1 MIWPS
6 ASPSRYSSSVIQRFS
21 WMITRRI
28 QKFTPPKP
36 DAPMRAKVR
45 KISLALGD
53 NLGGNAMGVVGGGN
67 AAVHGEH
74 QQHFADLVGR
84 GAVRERA
91 AHVHREF
98 GRPVDGGH
106 HAEHH

>member
-6 ASPSRYSSSVIQRFS
+6 ARPSRYSSSVIQRFS

-36 DAPMRAKVR
+36 EAPMRAKVR

-53 NLGGNAMGVVGGGN
+53 DLGGNAVGVVGGGD

-74 QQHFADLVGR
+74 QQHLADLIGLR
-84 GAVRERA
+84 AVRERP
-91 AHVHREF
+91 AHVHREL
-98 GRPVDGGH
+98 GRAVDRG
-106 HAEHH
+106 

>member
-36 DAPMRAKVR
+36 EAPMRAKVR

-53 NLGGNAMGVVGGGN
+53 DLGGNAVGVVGGGD

-74 QQHFADLVGR
+74 QQHLPDLVGR
-84 GAVRERA
+84 GAVREPPGPG
-91 AHVHREF
+91 HPEF
-98 GRPVDGGH
+98 GV
-106 HAEHH
+106 ACACL